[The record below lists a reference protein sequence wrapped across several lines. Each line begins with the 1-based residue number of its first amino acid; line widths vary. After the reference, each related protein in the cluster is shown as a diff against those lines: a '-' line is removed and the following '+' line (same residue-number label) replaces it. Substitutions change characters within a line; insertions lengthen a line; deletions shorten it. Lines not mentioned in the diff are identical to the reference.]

1 MANDLMTIGI
11 IGVGIALAGAGF
23 FHLLSM
29 DNAPDLTINS
39 TTAPPM
45 STWPMAQSD
54 PNITNAYNR
63 AKYKDNTLRANE
75 LYDNS
80 QSNYTNDFLS
90 TYAPT
95 VKQMNIPVQQL

>member
-23 FHLLSM
+23 FHILSM
-29 DNAPDLTINS
+29 DNSPNLTVNTS
-39 TTAPPM
+39 TAPPSSM
-45 STWPMAQSD
+45 WPMQQGD
-54 PNITNAYNR
+54 PNIINAYNR

-75 LYDNS
+75 LYENTNA
-80 QSNYTNDFLS
+80 NYTNDFLS

-95 VKQMNIPVQQL
+95 VKQMNIPVCQL

>member
-23 FHLLSM
+23 FHLLSI
-29 DNAPDLTINS
+29 DDSPNLTINS
-39 TTAPPM
+39 TTAPPATM
-45 STWPMAQSD
+45 WPMQRED

-75 LYDNS
+75 LYTNT